1 MMLYYT
7 KHKEELIP
15 FLPKL
20 FQKTE
25 EDGTLP
31 NSFCEATITLLPKT
45 DKSPTKKRELTNI
58 FDEYSCK
65 NPLQNTSKPAST
77 LYKKDHIP

>member
-1 MMLYYT
+1 MLYYT

-31 NSFCEATITLLPKT
+31 NSFCEATISLLPKN
-45 DKSPTKKRELTNI
+45 DKSPTKNET
-58 FDEYSCK
+58 
-65 NPLQNTSKPAST
+65 
-77 LYKKDHIP
+77 YKYL

>member
-1 MMLYYT
+1 MLYYT

-25 EDGTLP
+25 EDVTLP
-31 NSFCEATITLLPKT
+31 NSFCEATISLLPKN
-45 DKSPTKKRELTNI
+45 DKSLQKTKLTNI
-58 FDEYSCK
+58 SDEYNSK
-65 NPLQNTSKPAST
+65 ILVSTKILVNTK
-77 LYKKDHIP
+77 Y

>member
-1 MMLYYT
+1 MMLYYI

-25 EDGTLP
+25 EDETLP

-45 DKSPTKKRELTNI
+45 DKSPTKKETYKYLWL
-58 FDEYSCK
+58 
-65 NPLQNTSKPAST
+65 LQLQKSST
-77 LYKKDHIP
+77 KY

>member
-1 MMLYYT
+1 MLYYT

-31 NSFCEATITLLPKT
+31 NSFCEATISLLPKN
-45 DKSPTKKRELTNI
+45 DKSLQKTKLTNI
-58 FDEYSCK
+58 SDEYNSK
-65 NPLQNTSKPAST
+65 ILVSTKILVNTK
-77 LYKKDHIP
+77 Y

>member
-1 MMLYYT
+1 MMLYYI

-15 FLPKL
+15 FFPKL

-25 EDGTLP
+25 EDETLP

-45 DKSPTKKRELTNI
+45 DKSPTKKETYKYLWL
-58 FDEYSCK
+58 
-65 NPLQNTSKPAST
+65 LQLQKSST
-77 LYKKDHIP
+77 KY

>member
-1 MMLYYT
+1 MLYYT

-31 NSFCEATITLLPKT
+31 NSFCEATITPLPKT